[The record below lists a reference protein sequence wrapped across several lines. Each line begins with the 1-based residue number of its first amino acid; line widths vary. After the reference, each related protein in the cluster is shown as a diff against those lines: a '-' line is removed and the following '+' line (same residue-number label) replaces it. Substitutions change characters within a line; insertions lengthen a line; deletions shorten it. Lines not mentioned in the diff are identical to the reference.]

1 MAALSEIWLM
11 RPRLNREE
19 RIRTLCAEAVESTDW
34 DELQPILSDLR
45 NALHQQ
51 ADHVKRMV
59 ADERA
64 RQIMGFGNSDSR
76 RKAHRTRALQQL
88 NLVLPASF
96 E

>member
-1 MAALSEIWLM
+1 M
-11 RPRLNREE
+11 RR
-19 RIRTLCAEAVESTDW
+19 LCAEAVESTDW

-45 NALHQQ
+45 NALHLQV
-51 ADHVKRMV
+51 DDVKRMV

-64 RQIMGFGNSDSR
+64 RQIMGIGNSDSR
-76 RKAHRTRALQQL
+76 RKALRTRALQQL